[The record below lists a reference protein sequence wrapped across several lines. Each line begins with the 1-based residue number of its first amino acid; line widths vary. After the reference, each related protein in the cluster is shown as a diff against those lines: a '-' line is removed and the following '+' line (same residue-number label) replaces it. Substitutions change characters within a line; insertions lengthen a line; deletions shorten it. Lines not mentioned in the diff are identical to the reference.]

1 LINRKKQNLFVCL
14 WVIFFTLQTLF
25 LMSIKATPVVIK
37 EVYTIEK
44 KVTPSKKKIKKNNYI
59 KFIATAY
66 TLWET
71 PSRSYNKSEVHTKD
85 GTNLKYKSRRQ
96 AMTIAVDPSIIPIGT
111 NVYIKFPKPYTQF
124 NGVYVAHDTGKK
136 VKGNHIDIFLGC
148 RTKIQHQD
156 ALNFGVRQVQVRRCD
171 K

>member
-1 LINRKKQNLFVCL
+1 MRKKHKIYVCL

-44 KVTPSKKKIKKNNYI
+44 KLPKKKITTKQNNSI
-59 KFIATAY
+59 KFLATAY

-96 AMTIAVDPSIIPIGT
+96 AMTIAVDPHIIPLGSK
-111 NVYIKFPKPYTQF
+111 VYITFPMPYTSYS
-124 NGVYVAHDTGKK
+124 GIYVAHDTGRKI
-136 VKGNHIDIFLGC
+136 KGYHVDVFLGC
-148 RTKIQHQD
+148 RTKVTHQD
-156 ALNFGVRQVQVRRCD
+156 GLDFGTRDVQI
-171 K
+171 KIIK